1 MSDHI
6 LATIHDAA
14 VTMDEEGFAVQSSRL
29 HRTHADVLALLAEV
43 ERLRKIEE
51 AASELVAVIP
61 VTYTEATNQQIWER
75 AYSLRE
81 ILRASSYK
89 SSDE

>member
-1 MSDHI
+1 MS
-6 LATIHDAA
+6 LAEI
-14 VTMDEEGFAVQSSRL
+14 
-29 HRTHADVLALLAEV
+29 RTRANPQVGQRAGTWREMADDVLFLLAEV

-81 ILRASSYK
+81 ILRASSHK
-89 SSDE
+89 TGD